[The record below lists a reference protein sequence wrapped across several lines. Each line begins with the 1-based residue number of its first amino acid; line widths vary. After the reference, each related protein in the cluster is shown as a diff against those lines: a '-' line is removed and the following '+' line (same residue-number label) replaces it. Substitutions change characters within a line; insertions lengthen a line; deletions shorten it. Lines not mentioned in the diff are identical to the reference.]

1 MIETLVDLVFAVL
14 RRLRRLR
21 PRPSR
26 APFDRIDDEID
37 RALDEARDG
46 DRDR

>member
-1 MIETLVDLVFAVL
+1 MIERIVDLVFAL
-14 RRLRRLR
+14 LARLR
-21 PRPSR
+21 PRPTR

-37 RALDEARDG
+37 RALDEAPEDG